1 VENRRPPFRGDD
13 APAHFNK
20 KDLGRGKMEYFVEQ
34 ALNYTEC
41 LNKIRT
47 KYGERVTILYHKNI
61 RVGGV
66 FGLFAKDGVEI
77 TGFTANNYAKNLNV
91 ATPASTMLSSS
102 EPKKTLDFNEEK
114 KRLVEMGNAAKKE
127 DPTLVKVLEEMKSI
141 NEKLNVNAGA
151 SAPAEQSSHSTL
163 VRLREAL
170 ALNDFSQAYIQN
182 IIERC
187 KKEISLESLN
197 DYDAVQDKALEW
209 IGETILVYKEA
220 KIYKKPRIMVLVG
233 PTGVGKTTTIAKL
246 AAIYGIGSSVKPPVS
261 VRMITIDAFRIG
273 AKAQIEAYGNIMELP
288 VSYVEDY
295 DDLKRTIAQYS
306 DDVDLILVDTIGKS
320 PRDSIKLGEMKQ
332 LLDACGTNAE
342 VHLAV
347 AATTK
352 SSDIKEILRQ
362 FEPFNYR
369 SVIITKLDETIR
381 IGNVISAISEK
392 GKVAS
397 YITDGQKVPSDI
409 QTASVVR
416 FLINL
421 EGFHVKRSKIEERFP
436 CDADERIQWK
446 NKV

>member
-1 VENRRPPFRGDD
+1 
-13 APAHFNK
+13 
-20 KDLGRGKMEYFVEQ
+20 MEYFVEQ
-34 ALNYTEC
+34 ALSYTEC

-61 RVGGV
+61 RIGGI

-91 ATPASTMLSSS
+91 ATPASSIISSS
-102 EPKKTLDFNEEK
+102 EPKKTLDFHEEK
-114 KRLVEMGNAAKKE
+114 KRLVEMGNAVKKE
-127 DPTLVKVLEEMKSI
+127 DPTLAKVLEEMKSI
-141 NEKLNVNAGA
+141 KEKLNVRAGD
-151 SAPAEQSSHSTL
+151 SADHEQDSHSTL

-170 ALNDFSQAYIQN
+170 ELNDFSQSYIQN

-187 KKEISLESLN
+187 KKEISLEGLN
-197 DYDAVQDKALEW
+197 NYDAVQDKALEW
-209 IGETILVYKEA
+209 IGETILIYKEA
-220 KIYKKPRIMVLVG
+220 KIYKRPRIMVLVG

-246 AAIYGIGSSVKPPVS
+246 AAIYGIGNSVKPPVS

-306 DDVDLILVDTIGKS
+306 DEVDLILVDTIGKS
-320 PRDSIKLGEMKQ
+320 PRDSAKLGEMKQ
-332 LLDACGTNAE
+332 LLDACGPHAE
-342 VHLAV
+342 IHLAV

-381 IGNVISAISEK
+381 MGNVISAISEK
-392 GKVAS
+392 GKLVS

-409 QTASVVR
+409 QKASVVR

-436 CDADERIQWK
+436 HDDAEQIQWRK
-446 NKV
+446 

>member
-1 VENRRPPFRGDD
+1 
-13 APAHFNK
+13 
-20 KDLGRGKMEYFVEQ
+20 MEYFVEQ
-34 ALNYTEC
+34 ASSYTEC

-61 RVGGV
+61 RIGGLL
-66 FGLFAKDGVEI
+66 GLFAKDGIEI
-77 TGFTANNYAKNLNV
+77 TGFTANNYARNLSV
-91 ATPASTMLSSS
+91 ATPVSSAPSFS
-102 EPKKTLDFNEEK
+102 EPKKALDFNEEK
-114 KRLVEMGNAAKKE
+114 KRFVEMGNAAKKE
-127 DPTLVKVLEEMKSI
+127 DPTLMKVLEEMKSI
-141 NEKLNVNAGA
+141 NEKLTLNAGSSA
-151 SAPAEQSSHSTL
+151 SAEQSSHSTL

-170 ALNDFSQAYIQN
+170 ALNDFSQTYIQN

-187 KKEISLESLN
+187 KKEISLENLN

-209 IGETILVYKEA
+209 IGETILLYKEA

-246 AAIYGIGSSVKPPVS
+246 AAIYGIGTSVKPPVS

-288 VSYVEDY
+288 VSYVED
-295 DDLKRTIAQYS
+295 DGDLKRTIAQYS

-320 PRDSIKLGEMKQ
+320 PRDSVKLGEMKQ
-332 LLDACGTNAE
+332 LLDACGTHAE

-381 IGNVISAISEK
+381 IGNVISAIAEK
-392 GKVAS
+392 RKSVS

-409 QTASVVR
+409 QAASVVR

-436 CDADERIQWK
+436 GDADEQIQWK
-446 NKV
+446 NRL

>member
-1 VENRRPPFRGDD
+1 
-13 APAHFNK
+13 
-20 KDLGRGKMEYFVEQ
+20 MEYFVEQ
-34 ALNYTEC
+34 APSYTEC

-61 RVGGV
+61 RIGG
-66 FGLFAKDGVEI
+66 FLGIGAKDGVEI
-77 TGFTANNYAKNLNV
+77 TGFTANNVMRNLNV
-91 ATPASTMLSSS
+91 ATNAPLA
-102 EPKKTLDFNEEK
+102 EARKPLDFNEEK
-114 KRLVEMGNAAKKE
+114 KRLVEMGNAVKKE
-127 DPTLVKVLEEMKSI
+127 DPTLLKVLDEVKSI
-141 NEKLNVNAGA
+141 KERLDTSPTERVVSYAD
-151 SAPAEQSSHSTL
+151 SEHSTL
-163 VRLREAL
+163 TRLRETL
-170 ALNDFSQAYIQN
+170 ELNDFSQSYIQN

-187 KKEISLESLN
+187 KREISLEGLN
-197 DYDAVQDKALEW
+197 DYDAAQDRVLEW
-209 IGETILVYKEA
+209 IGDSILVYKEP
-220 KIYKKPRIMVLVG
+220 KMHKRPRILVLVG

-246 AAIYGIGSSVKPPVS
+246 AAIYGIGGANNPPVA

-273 AKAQIEAYGNIMELP
+273 AKAQIEAYGSIMELP

-295 DDLKRTIAQYS
+295 DDLKRVIAQYS

-320 PRDSIKLGEMKQ
+320 PRDSVKLGEMKQ
-332 LLDACGTNAE
+332 LLDACGHQAE

-381 IGNVISAISEK
+381 MGNVISAVSEK
-392 GKVAS
+392 SKLVS

-409 QTASVVR
+409 QKATIVR

-436 CDADERIQWK
+436 GDEADEIQWK
-446 NKV
+446 R